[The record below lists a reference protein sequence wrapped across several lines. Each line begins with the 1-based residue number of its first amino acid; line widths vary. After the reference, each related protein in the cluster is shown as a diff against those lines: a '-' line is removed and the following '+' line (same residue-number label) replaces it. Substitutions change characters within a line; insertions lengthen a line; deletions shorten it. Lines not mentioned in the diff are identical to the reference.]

1 MAGHPLRSAT
11 DRRLGEPLPHQPANQ
26 TRVHL
31 IPPEF
36 FTPDH
41 AALCAYAALA
51 AISNCYS
58 PVWGRL
64 PTRYSPVRRSVICQ
78 IFRRVNGK
86 CFARLACVKH
96 AASVHPEPGSNS
108 LIKCL
113 FRVSRITTW
122 LSMTIEVPS
131 IVYPFYC
138 FGSLNLRIK
147 NVKEF
152 SIHVFYCSVIKVPVV
167 LTALIFYHII
177 FSLSRTF
184 LKSFFTSHSAVLFF
198 FFDSHTR
205 LSHLYCFVK
214 NFLKLFSPVKTDF
227 LLTLSVPCS
236 EEHFAASRTL
246 SPRLSDIFVLCDS

>member
-11 DRRLGEPLPHQPANQ
+11 DRRLGGPLPRQLPNQ

-41 AALCAYAALA
+41 AVLCAYAALA

-147 NVKEF
+147 CKRIFDSCVSLFSYQGPCHFDSFDILSYHFQLVKNF
-152 SIHVFYCSVIKVPVV
+152 FQK
-167 LTALIFYHII
+167 
-177 FSLSRTF
+177 
-184 LKSFFTSHSAVLFF
+184 FFTSHSAVLFF
-198 FFDSHTR
+198 FSTAILDYHICIA
-205 LSHLYCFVK
+205 L
-214 NFLKLFSPVKTDF
+214 
-227 LLTLSVPCS
+227 
-236 EEHFAASRTL
+236 SRT
-246 SPRLSDIFVLCDS
+246 F